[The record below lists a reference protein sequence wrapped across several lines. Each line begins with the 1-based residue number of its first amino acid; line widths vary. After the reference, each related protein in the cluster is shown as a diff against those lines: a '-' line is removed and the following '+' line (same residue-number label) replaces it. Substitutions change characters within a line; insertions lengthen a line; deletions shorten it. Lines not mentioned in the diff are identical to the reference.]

1 MKKFTKI
8 FFAVAALAV
17 GFVGC
22 TTDTTE
28 DLGVQLGDGAGQT
41 TLTLSLEESRTQLGE
56 KANDLYPVTW
66 SEDDAISV
74 NGVKS
79 SAISISENKSVATFT
94 FNEVLEYP
102 YAIAYPATTAGK
114 VVFADQQAHTEGTF
128 ANGAAA
134 MYGYKTA
141 EGGLTL
147 NHLTGV
153 LKIGVTGDKAL
164 VMAQISTV
172 DRAPIAGEFAL
183 DFATGELT
191 PTTASKELISCTWE
205 SESADGSIGFALGA
219 TPQYLH
225 FAVPAGEYD
234 ELYVT
239 LYDTEGGVMYTTI
252 KADDTKPLNA
262 GKVREFSSDIAYV
275 PNDSVFVIKD
285 VATLKSFAEQAA
297 TLEKNALVVADID
310 MTGVEWTPIEGYAKT
325 VIGNGYAIKGLT
337 APLFG
342 TTSASIKGLHLEDVV
357 LNSNDSPIMGAL
369 ACTLT
374 ATDEVVPVIEH
385 CSVSGTLT
393 VENTTFAPT
402 TKVDIAYG
410 ALVGVTHGANL
421 DECVNNA
428 TITVKQLTAAGN
440 ETTLAPVGVGGI
452 VGSLDIFTKTDKTI
466 LYSTLCNSKN
476 NGAVSYEDISNP
488 AKHRIT
494 PYLGGIYGV
503 SRDVNK
509 GIVSVNNA
517 NYGDITLASNVTGA
531 YMGGLTGHAYGTD
544 GVDCGSDCVN
554 YGKITYKDG
563 SYTNARTYLGGIVGY
578 TAYFQIDRCHNY
590 GAITMEEGSIIA
602 STLNIGGIAARN
614 TGEGDTY
621 SMNYCTNNAPILIAA
636 DGAANTSISF
646 QIGGITGYSQSLLNY
661 CVNNKE
667 GKITFAGDI
676 CTNGSRSTQ
685 ASPNSGSHCLGGVC
699 GYKTIMTMNNN
710 TNHADIIW
718 SGTVTEL
725 STGDPA
731 QLRIGGYQG
740 YGSGDVN
747 GAVCDGDIIL
757 SGTFGCEV
765 TAGGVLSYNYGNPG
779 TISSDVD
786 FEVSG
791 TFNGGLILGGV
802 VSVGIKKLSNF
813 TFNGTINVTKDAVIK
828 RLCFIGGCLGNAW
841 GVGTS
846 ANACSGHINNGTIN
860 VAGTIE
866 NAVPRIAGCVAA
878 ANATSPGVAHDLS
891 KITNNGAITFSA
903 AVSGDNNLYIGGCAG
918 TVTRYLTTGINNATI
933 TFSGNH
939 ASNNFYLA
947 GVGADVGEDAKT
959 SENYG
964 DIICTAD
971 CFAKNPRVTGVVG
984 YVSDRVTSCI
994 NHGNLTYAGACGT
1007 LSMAG
1012 ICHYGTA
1019 NSCTNGAEGDDTKGQ
1034 IIFSGSSTGNTHFGG
1049 IMRDS
1054 WTANASNSTNYGDM
1068 HITGASGGSMYIGGC
1083 IYAGIREGYTC
1094 TNFNNYGDINVSAT
1108 IGSEANTG
1116 ADFFIGG
1123 LAYACAVDDNKK
1135 AKGYFNCNNYGHINV
1150 TSSCSV
1156 ANSMRIGGLI
1166 ANIESD
1172 GFLPTF
1178 DSCNNY
1184 GDITIAGT
1192 SSVHTSGSFCIGGCI
1207 SNFDNNKQNMV
1218 IKGGMKNTGNITLS
1232 GENARSSVV
1241 VGGVFGTIAADAYT
1255 NGFELYLAN
1264 EGNIS
1269 VSATAKTTFHIGGVV
1284 GTMRYNMAIP
1294 MYNTGDITL
1303 TGTCGSPADNRIGGL
1318 AGSTANAFHGEC
1330 FCNITA
1336 VGNDRVTGMLTGAT
1350 RANTFAESNSKVGGS
1365 ICTTVNTIT
1374 TEEADGTINTI
1385 TENHVVP
1392 LDATNYF
1399 NYLYGGTTDW
1409 STITTNYDGATLLSS
1424 KDDIV
1429 YPSPAV
1435 EPAPEEG
1442 TTDAT
1447 TPEA

>member
-1 MKKFTKI
+1 MKKFTRI
-8 FFAVAALAV
+8 FFAVAALFA
-17 GFVGC
+17 FAC

-28 DLGVQLGDGAGQT
+28 DLGVQLGNGAGQT

-79 SAISISENKSVATFT
+79 SAISISENQSVATFT

-102 YAIAYPATTAGK
+102 YTIAYPATTAGK
-114 VVFADQQAHTEGTF
+114 VLFADQQAHTEGTF

-134 MYGYKTA
+134 MYGYKA
-141 EGGLTL
+141 SEGGSAL

-153 LKIGVTGDKAL
+153 LKIGVTGDKTL
-164 VMAQISTV
+164 SFAQISNV

-183 DFATGELT
+183 NFETGEVT
-191 PTTASKELISCTWE
+191 PTAASKEIISYSFGE
-205 SESADGSIGFALGA
+205 GLALTGDAQYIHA
-219 TPQYLH
+219 T
-225 FAVPAGEYD
+225 VPAGVYD

-252 KADDTKPLNA
+252 KADDAKPLNA

-357 LNSNDSPIMGAL
+357 LNSNDNPIMGAL
-369 ACTLT
+369 ACTVT

-402 TKVDIAYG
+402 EKVDIAYG
-410 ALVGVTHGANL
+410 ALVGLSQGANL
-421 DECVNNA
+421 DQCVNNA
-428 TITVKQLTAAGN
+428 TITVKQVTVVGN
-440 ETTLAPVGVGGI
+440 ETALSPVGVGGI
-452 VGSLDIFTKTDKTI
+452 AGSLDIFTKTDETI

-488 AKHRIT
+488 AIHRIS

-517 NYGDITLASNVTGA
+517 NHGDITIASNVAGA
-531 YMGGLTGHAYGTD
+531 FMGGLTGHAYGTD

-563 SYTNARTYLGGIVGY
+563 SYTSARIYLGGILGY
-578 TAYFQIDRCHNY
+578 TQFFQADRCHNY
-590 GAITMEEGSIIA
+590 GAITLEEGSTIA
-602 STLNIGGIAARN
+602 ATLSIGGIAARN
-614 TGEGDTY
+614 TGSGKTY
-621 SMNYCTNNAPILIAA
+621 SMHYCTNNAPILIAA
-636 DGAANTSISF
+636 DGAANTSIAF
-646 QIGGITGYSQSLLNY
+646 QIGGITGYSQSLLDY

-676 CTNGSRSTQ
+676 CTNGKRSTQ
-685 ASPNSGSHCLGGVC
+685 ASPKIGEHCLGGVC
-699 GYKTIMTMNNN
+699 GYKTVMTMNNN

-740 YGSGDVN
+740 YGSADVN
-747 GAVCDGDIIL
+747 GAVSDGDIIL

-765 TAGGVLSYNYGNPG
+765 TAGGVLSFTYGNPG

-786 FEVSG
+786 FEISG
-791 TFNGGLILGGV
+791 TFNGGLVLGGV
-802 VSVGIKKLSNF
+802 VSVAINKLSNF

-828 RLCFIGGCLGNAW
+828 RLCYIGGCLGNAW

-846 ANACSGHINNGTIN
+846 ALACSGHINNGTIN

-866 NAVPRIAGCVAA
+866 NADPRIAGCVAA
-878 ANATSPGVAHDLS
+878 ANATSPGVAHDVS
-891 KITNNGAITFSA
+891 NITNNGAITFSA
-903 AVSGDNNLYIGGCAG
+903 TVSGDKNLYIGGCAA
-918 TVTRYLTTGINNATI
+918 TVKRYLTTGINNATI

-939 ASNNFYLA
+939 TSNNFYLA
-947 GVGADVGEDAKT
+947 GVSADVGEDAKT

-964 DIICTAD
+964 DVICTAD
-971 CFAKNPRVTGVVG
+971 CFANSPRVTGVVG

-994 NHGNLTYAGACGT
+994 NHGNLTYAGECGT

-1012 ICHYGTA
+1012 ICYYGTA

-1094 TNFNNYGDINVSAT
+1094 TNFNNYGDINVSST
-1108 IGSEANTG
+1108 IGSETNTG

-1123 LAYACAVDDNKK
+1123 LAYACATDDNKK
-1135 AKGYFNCNNYGHINV
+1135 PKGYINCNNYGHINV

-1166 ANIESD
+1166 ANIEED
-1172 GFLPTF
+1172 GLIPTF

-1192 SSVHTSGSFCIGGCI
+1192 SSVHSSGSFCIGGCI

-1232 GENARSSVV
+1232 GENARSNVI
-1241 VGGVFGTIAADAYT
+1241 VGGVFGNIAADAYT

-1264 EGNIS
+1264 EGDIS
-1269 VSATAKTTFHIGGVV
+1269 VSTTAKTNFHIGGVV
-1284 GTMRYNMAIP
+1284 GIMRYDMAVP

-1303 TGTCGSPADNRIGGL
+1303 TGTCGSPDDNRIGGL
-1318 AGSTANAFHGEC
+1318 AASTANAFHGEC

-1336 VGNDRVTGMLTGAT
+1336 VGNESVTGMLTGSI
-1350 RANTFAESNSKVGGS
+1350 RADTFAESNSKVGGS

-1399 NYLYGGTTDW
+1399 NYLYGGPTDW
-1409 STITTNYDGATLLSS
+1409 STITTNYDGATWISS

-1429 YPSPAV
+1429 YPSTAV